1 MQGAGGRG
9 QGAKVERFWVNRY
22 SIKTLTD
29 PMPPALCPLP
39 YTFSHGSNFLNFF
52 FDLGSLFSR

>member
-1 MQGAGGRG
+1 MQGAWGKGR
-9 QGAKVERFWVNRY
+9 KISVRFWINW
-22 SIKTLTD
+22 SSLKTVTL
-29 PMPPALCPLP
+29 PYAPLP